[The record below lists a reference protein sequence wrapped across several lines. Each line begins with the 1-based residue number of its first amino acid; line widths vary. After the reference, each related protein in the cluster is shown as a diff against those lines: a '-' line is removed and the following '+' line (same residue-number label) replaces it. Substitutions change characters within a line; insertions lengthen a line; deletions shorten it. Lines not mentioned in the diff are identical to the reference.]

1 MNLVDSSFALRALGT
16 LAFLVAVGRPAR
28 AQAPPPGEGI
38 DFGGSW
44 SASGQRQTLAMGE
57 GRTASIVRL
66 AGSLVLTSPGKLG
79 RGFGTDSIGFDD
91 GRGNTVGT
99 GVWTDE
105 RGDNVFNEIRG
116 GSIETGRTF
125 TGVITGGTGRS
136 GSWIFHRVSTWAN
149 TGVAKL
155 SRTTA
160 LKISVI
166 RVRIGDTSPG
176 CERILTLRAGG

>member
-125 TGVITGGTGRS
+125 TGVITGGTGRYA
-136 GSWIFHRVSTWAN
+136 GL
-149 TGVAKL
+149 TGEWTLEWQYVIQADDGTFQVRAVKLKGRARFGPPPPAESAK
-155 SRTTA
+155 
-160 LKISVI
+160 
-166 RVRIGDTSPG
+166 
-176 CERILTLRAGG
+176 